1 MSKAVLLLLLLAFS
15 SCSLKY
21 DENPSGTDSSPELE
35 FKDADYKK
43 YEDNKLSTQI
53 QAQTL
58 EQYKDSSTYAK
69 NARFKTWNS
78 GGDLLTEGYCAL
90 LGING
95 DTKIYTL
102 FNEIFIDLAISKGKT
117 FTLASFDELDADD
130 IIVCPYSC
138 GAISPL
144 SEEER
149 KKYEG
154 LPVQEDTY
162 HIKALKSM
170 EKYLG
175 KPVKAVISTEIG
187 AGNTAKALYCA
198 AMGDS
203 AER

>member
-90 LGING
+90 LGINS

-102 FNEIFIDLAISKGKT
+102 FNEIFIDNIEQNFKINAESLKWNSETKQMVSTKDGNVKLT
-117 FTLASFDELDADD
+117 RSD
-130 IIVCPYSC
+130 I
-138 GAISPL
+138 
-144 SEEER
+144 
-149 KKYEG
+149 
-154 LPVQEDTY
+154 
-162 HIKALKSM
+162 
-170 EKYLG
+170 
-175 KPVKAVISTEIG
+175 
-187 AGNTAKALYCA
+187 
-198 AMGDS
+198 
-203 AER
+203 